1 MSALNEVYIVSVAR
15 TPIGSFRGSLSAL
28 TAPQLGSIA
37 IKGALERAGIRGA
50 DVDEVYFGNALQ
62 AGLGQAPARQAA
74 LGAGI
79 PNTTACT
86 TINKMCSSS
95 TKAIIIA
102 AQTIQCG
109 ANHVVLT
116 GGTESM
122 SNAPYYHTRGDTP
135 YGGITLKDS
144 IAFDGLLD
152 VYTQLSMGLCA
163 ENLSKKLD
171 ISRADSDAHAID
183 QYRRSC
189 HSSQTGLY
197 AKEIVAV
204 TIEGTKGCPRVTIDT
219 DEELSRVIYEK
230 IPTLKASFKEDGVI
244 TAATTG
250 AFSDGAAALVL
261 MSGKAV
267 QKYGV
272 KPLAKIVAT
281 ADAGVDP
288 IDFGLAPSFAVPKL
302 LEKAGL
308 TGERIAHYEL
318 NEPFSCVGLAN
329 LKHLGLMSR
338 ADKVNPNGGSVA
350 LGHPLGFS
358 GARIVSHLALNL
370 RPNEYGVASTCNGG
384 GGASAL
390 LLQSMS

>member
-1 MSALNEVYIVSVAR
+1 
-15 TPIGSFRGSLSAL
+15 
-28 TAPQLGSIA
+28 
-37 IKGALERAGIRGA
+37 
-50 DVDEVYFGNALQ
+50 
-62 AGLGQAPARQAA
+62 
-74 LGAGI
+74 
-79 PNTTACT
+79 
-86 TINKMCSSS
+86 
-95 TKAIIIA
+95 
-102 AQTIQCG
+102 
-109 ANHVVLT
+109 
-116 GGTESM
+116 M

-171 ISRADSDAHAID
+171 ISRADSDAHGID

-204 TIEGTKGCPRVTIDT
+204 TIEGTRGCPRVTIDT

-288 IDFGLAPSFAVPKL
+288 IDFGLAPSFAVPK
-302 LEKAGL
+302 
-308 TGERIAHYEL
+308 
-318 NEPFSCVGLAN
+318 VGFPR
-329 LKHLGLMSR
+329 H
-338 ADKVNPNGGSVA
+338 
-350 LGHPLGFS
+350 
-358 GARIVSHLALNL
+358 
-370 RPNEYGVASTCNGG
+370 
-384 GGASAL
+384 
-390 LLQSMS
+390 